1 MARISTL
8 DLDKAEPKAKEILD
22 GVNKALG
29 TVPNVFKTFAHS
41 PAVLE
46 AYMGFSGAMAKA
58 KLPATVREQIAL
70 TVAGKNECDYCASAH
85 TVLGKKAGLD
95 EKEIPL
101 NLDGKATDAKS
112 QAVLDFTLKV
122 VEKRG
127 QVSDADVKAIKEAG
141 FSETEVVEM
150 VNVIALNIF
159 TNYFNH
165 VADTE
170 IDFPVVKTKKALV

>member
-1 MARISTL
+1 MPVITALNPQTTTGKSKTL
-8 DLDKAEPKAKEILD
+8 FDAVQTK
-22 GVNKALG
+22 LG
-29 TVPNVFKTFAHS
+29 MVPNMMRTMGHA

-46 AYMGFSGAMAKA
+46 GYLSFSGALAGGTLSA
-58 KLPATVREQIAL
+58 KLREQIAL

-150 VNVIALNIF
+150 VAVIALNIF

>member
-70 TVAGKNECDYCASAH
+70 TVAL
-85 TVLGKKAGLD
+85 VVV
-95 EKEIPL
+95 IPL
-101 NLDGKATDAKS
+101 FIPRSSPIHRKG
-112 QAVLDFTLKV
+112 
-122 VEKRG
+122 G
-127 QVSDADVKAIKEAG
+127 
-141 FSETEVVEM
+141 
-150 VNVIALNIF
+150 
-159 TNYFNH
+159 
-165 VADTE
+165 E
-170 IDFPVVKTKKALV
+170 IT